1 MTMVIYRFIPLVIS
15 WILISAQNYLDGN
28 KFLMIASLVIPMLLI
43 IMRRPVLLF
52 VQWMTFLGIIIWIKA
67 GMNYVNM
74 MELNDNYYIVVFF
87 LSFLSLWTVGSGLL
101 LYNDDLRRIY
111 RL

>member
-1 MTMVIYRFIPLVIS
+1 MVIYRFIPLVIS

-28 KFLMIASLVIPMLLI
+28 KFLMIASLVVPMLLI
-43 IMRRPVLLF
+43 IMRPPILIF
-52 VQWMTFLGIIIWIKA
+52 VQWMTFLAIIIWIKA
-67 GMNYVNM
+67 GANYISM
-74 MELNDNYYIVVFF
+74 MEPNDNYFIIVLL

-101 LYNDDLRRIY
+101 LYNDDLRRLY

>member
-1 MTMVIYRFIPLVIS
+1 MVIYRFIPLVIS

-43 IMRRPVLLF
+43 IMRPAVLIF

-74 MELNDNYYIVVFF
+74 MEPNDNYYIVVFF